1 MKIHYLF
8 RQFHAHQISIEK
20 VFDTISQQMKTEGIE
35 VKKITNPYPFT
46 IFGLMS
52 ALLFFRKN
60 QADINHITGDI
71 HWSVL
76 GLDAKKTVLTIHD
89 LVGLRD
95 LTGIRRKIYYFLWL
109 YFPVKKARYITVV
122 SEKTKNEI
130 IGLLPG
136 AAKKITVI
144 PNPLTT
150 EVTPLIIDKKNLKPH
165 VLVVGTRANKNVDRI
180 IEAIANLDIL
190 LTIVG
195 ELSEI
200 QKKELERRNIRY
212 TNRFQISDQEL
223 DECYDQADILCFPSL
238 YEGFGLP
245 ILEAQARNCAV
256 ITSNISPMKEIAS
269 DSALLVNPESSVQIK
284 EAVEKIVKNPELKKK
299 LILQGRENVK
309 KYSLENITKQYVHLY
324 HKIVKEND
332 IN

>member
-1 MKIHYLF
+1 M
-8 RQFHAHQISIEK
+8 
-20 VFDTISQQMKTEGIE
+20 
-35 VKKITNPYPFT
+35 
-46 IFGLMS
+46 
-52 ALLFFRKN
+52 
-60 QADINHITGDI
+60 
-71 HWSVL
+71 